1 MLGLIDDAHGAWRC
15 HAAFECSAVCPA
27 GSIRARRSCGFVA
40 ACSGIGCSGWSAAT
54 TGRSAALV
62 GSGLLVDRHRALL
75 AAAAILVGLVVV
87 VAAVRIPA

>member
-1 MLGLIDDAHGAWRC
+1 MFGRLPGGVDPGAAIMRLR
-15 HAAFECSAVCPA
+15 
-27 GSIRARRSCGFVA
+27 GRLLRDRLLR
-40 ACSGIGCSGWSAAT
+40 WSAAT